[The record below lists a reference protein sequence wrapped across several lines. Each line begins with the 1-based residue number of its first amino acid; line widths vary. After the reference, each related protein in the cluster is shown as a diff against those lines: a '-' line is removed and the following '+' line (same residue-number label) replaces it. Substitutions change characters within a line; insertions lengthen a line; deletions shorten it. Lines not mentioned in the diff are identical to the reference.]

1 VSPPK
6 LHIVDISRTRNIT
19 ALADVLREMHPEM
32 YFEGSGTAWFKRK
45 CTCNGAV
52 FTSLGIRL
60 CMSSMST
67 SLRECDT
74 ETGTASGDARKD
86 FYKSKINQ

>member
-1 VSPPK
+1 
-6 LHIVDISRTRNIT
+6 
-19 ALADVLREMHPEM
+19 VLREMCSGV
-32 YFEGSGTAWFKRK
+32 YFEGSGTVWFKRK
-45 CTCNGAV
+45 CTCNGTV

-74 ETGTASGDARKD
+74 ETGNANGDARND